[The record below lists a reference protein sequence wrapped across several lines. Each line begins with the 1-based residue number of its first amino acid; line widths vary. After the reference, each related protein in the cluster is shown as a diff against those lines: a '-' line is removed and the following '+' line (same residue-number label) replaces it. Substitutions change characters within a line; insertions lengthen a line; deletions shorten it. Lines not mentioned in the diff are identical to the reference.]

1 MEATLFSQLSLQLVA
16 VAVVV
21 ETLTKMVALV
31 VQVAVVESSLA
42 FMALAVLELR
52 VKVLQ
57 AQTIRVELIQAQHT
71 VLVAVVALVLL
82 AA

>member
-57 AQTIRVELIQAQHT
+57 AQTIKVELIQAQHT

>member
-16 VAVVV
+16 VVVVV